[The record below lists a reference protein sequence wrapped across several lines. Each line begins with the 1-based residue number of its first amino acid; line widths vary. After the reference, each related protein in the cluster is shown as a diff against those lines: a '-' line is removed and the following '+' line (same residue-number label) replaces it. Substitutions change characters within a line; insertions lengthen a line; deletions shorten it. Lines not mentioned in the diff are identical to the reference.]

1 MAQWWGSCGA
11 AWVVWFITLAD
22 VQSSGWWGSCRPVVV
37 SPRGS
42 TGGGSGGSSLAG
54 SGHPGPGRTDLTPEK
69 RQVVESSEASSP
81 LFPCLYSSPVLYI
94 FSITHTHNAGWLTK
108 EFSQF
113 SCSLSSHL
121 CPSPSL
127 LLRLPPLSKQMSS
140 PSLSN
145 SSSSDGP
152 IRWHCQNKN
161 VYNNVH
167 IIIIHQVKK
176 WCLILHAVQI
186 LSRSMLESNPK
197 IEEMLQLK

>member
-94 FSITHTHNAGWLTK
+94 FSITHTHTMPADLPRS
-108 EFSQF
+108 FPS
-113 SCSLSSHL
+113 SLAV
-121 CPSPSL
+121 SPPISV
-127 LLRLPPLSKQMSS
+127 LPPLSSS
-140 PSLSN
+140 GSPLSPNRCHPPLFQTAPLLMALFDDIVKTKTSITMFTSLS
-145 SSSSDGP
+145 S
-152 IRWHCQNKN
+152 IKWKN
-161 VYNNVH
+161 D
-167 IIIIHQVKK
+167 
-176 WCLILHAVQI
+176 A
-186 LSRSMLESNPK
+186 
-197 IEEMLQLK
+197 

>member
-69 RQVVESSEASSP
+69 RQVVESSESSSP

-94 FSITHTHNAGWLTK
+94 FSITHTHTQCRLTYQGV
-108 EFSQF
+108 FPVLLQSLLP
-113 SCSLSSHL
+113 SLSFPLS
-121 CPSPSL
+121 PPPAPPSL
-127 LLRLPPLSKQMSS
+127 QTDVIPLSFKQLLFWWPYSMTLSKQKR
-140 PSLSN
+140 L
-145 SSSSDGP
+145 
-152 IRWHCQNKN
+152 
-161 VYNNVH
+161 
-167 IIIIHQVKK
+167 
-176 WCLILHAVQI
+176 
-186 LSRSMLESNPK
+186 
-197 IEEMLQLK
+197 